1 MYAVIRFGLQE
12 SKNMSYLELFGN
24 KFTGMV
30 SWIID
35 MVTFNVEWNQ
45 NWFYGL
51 IAVSIAVWGL
61 EIVFPW
67 RKYQKLI
74 RKDFWL
80 DAFYMFFNFFIF
92 AIILESVYILFETY
106 FTTHGLPMDKLAL
119 FSEQSPTWVIIV
131 VFFVLSDFFQWFTH
145 LLLHRYSFLWRFHK
159 VHHSV
164 EEMGFSAHLRYHW
177 MENIFYKPL
186 KTLAL
191 MLVIGA
197 QPEHAFFVH
206 FFSITIGHLNHA
218 NVRITWGPLKYVFNN
233 SVMHLYHHAKDLP
246 AHRVNGVN
254 FAISLSIWDYI
265 FKTNYIPQDQDGSY
279 ALGFEGIENY
289 PKGFWGQLVSG
300 FRKNNQ

>member
-1 MYAVIRFGLQE
+1 MT
-12 SKNMSYLELFGN
+12 YLEIFAN
-24 KFTGMV
+24 KLTAMV

-35 MVTFNVEWNQ
+35 MVTFNVEWDQ

-51 IAVSIAVWGL
+51 IIVSTVVWGL
-61 EIVFPW
+61 EIAFPW
-67 RKYQKLI
+67 RKSQKLI

-92 AIILESVYILFETY
+92 AIILESVYVLFETY
-106 FTTHGLPMDKLAL
+106 FTAHGLPMDKIAL
-119 FSEQSPTWVIIV
+119 LNEQSPTWLIIV
-131 VFFVLSDFFQWFTH
+131 FFFVLSDFVQWFTH
-145 LLLHRYSFLWRFHK
+145 LLLHRYNFLWRFHK

-177 MENIFYKPL
+177 MENVFYKPL

-233 SVMHLYHHAKDLP
+233 SVMHLYHHAKELP
-246 AHRVNGVN
+246 ADRAKGVN
-254 FAISLSIWDYI
+254 FGISLSIWDYL
-265 FKTNYIPQDQDGSY
+265 FKKNYIPQDKEGDY
-279 ALGFEGIENY
+279 DLGFEGIENY
-289 PKGFWGQLVSG
+289 PKGFFGQLVSG
-300 FRKNNQ
+300 FKK

>member
-1 MYAVIRFGLQE
+1 
-12 SKNMSYLELFGN
+12 MSYLEIFGN
-24 KFTGMV
+24 KFIGMV

-35 MVTFNVEWNQ
+35 MATFNVEWDQ

-51 IAVSIAVWGL
+51 IIVSIVVWGL
-61 EIVFPW
+61 EIAFPW
-67 RKYQKLI
+67 RKNQKFI

-106 FTTHGLPMDKLAL
+106 FTAHGFPMNKIAL
-119 FSEQSPTWVIIV
+119 FSELSPTWLIIV
-131 VFFVLSDFFQWFTH
+131 VFFVLSDFVQWFTH
-145 LLLHRYSFLWRFHK
+145 VLLHRYTFLWRFHK

-164 EEMGFSAHLRYHW
+164 QEMGFSAHLRYHW
-177 MENIFYKPL
+177 MENILYKPL

-233 SVMHLYHHAKDLP
+233 SVMHLYHHAKELP
-246 AHRVNGVN
+246 ADRVKGVN

-265 FKTNYIPQDQDGSY
+265 FKKNYIPQDKDGGY
-279 ALGFEGIENY
+279 DLGFEGIENY
-289 PKGFWGQLVSG
+289 PKGFFGQLVSG
-300 FRKNNQ
+300 FKK

>member
-1 MYAVIRFGLQE
+1 
-12 SKNMSYLELFGN
+12 MSYLEIFGN
-24 KFTGMV
+24 KFSGMV

-35 MVTFNVEWNQ
+35 MVTFNVDWNQ

-51 IAVSIAVWGL
+51 IIVSIVVWGL
-61 EIVFPW
+61 EIAFPW
-67 RKYQKLI
+67 RKNQKFI

-106 FTTHGLPMDKLAL
+106 FTAHGFPMNKIAL
-119 FSEQSPTWVIIV
+119 FSELSPAWLIIV
-131 VFFVLSDFFQWFTH
+131 VFFVLSDFVQWFTH
-145 LLLHRYSFLWRFHK
+145 LLLHRYTFLWRFHK

-164 EEMGFSAHLRYHW
+164 QEMGFSAHLRYHW
-177 MENIFYKPL
+177 MENILYKPL

-191 MLVIGA
+191 LLVIGA

-233 SVMHLYHHAKDLP
+233 SVMHLYHHAKELP
-246 AHRVNGVN
+246 ADRVKGVN

-265 FKTNYIPQDQDGSY
+265 FKKNYIPQDKDGGFD
-279 ALGFEGIENY
+279 LGFEGIENY
-289 PKGFWGQLVSG
+289 PKGFFGQLVSG
-300 FRKNNQ
+300 FKK

>member
-1 MYAVIRFGLQE
+1 
-12 SKNMSYLELFGN
+12 MSYLEIFGN
-24 KFTGMV
+24 KFTVMV

-51 IAVSIAVWGL
+51 IIVSMGVYGL
-61 EIVFPW
+61 EIAFPW
-67 RKYQKLI
+67 RKNQKLI

-92 AIILESVYILFETY
+92 AIVLESVYILFETY
-106 FTTHGLPMDKLAL
+106 FTAHGLPMDKIAL
-119 FSEQSPTWVIIV
+119 FSEQSPTWIIIV

-145 LLLHRYSFLWRFHK
+145 LLLHRYNFLWRFHK

-233 SVMHLYHHAKDLP
+233 SVMHLYHHAKELP
-246 AHRVNGVN
+246 ADRANGVN
-254 FAISLSIWDYI
+254 FGISLSIWDYI
-265 FKTNYIPQDQDGSY
+265 FKKNYIPQDKEGEYD
-279 ALGFEGIENY
+279 LGFEGIENY
-289 PKGFWGQLVSG
+289 PKGFFGQFVSG
-300 FRKNNQ
+300 FKK

>member
-1 MYAVIRFGLQE
+1 
-12 SKNMSYLELFGN
+12 MSYLEIFGN

-35 MVTFNVEWNQ
+35 MVTFNVDWNQ

-51 IAVSIAVWGL
+51 IIVSIVVWGL
-61 EIVFPW
+61 EIAFPW
-67 RKYQKLI
+67 RKNQKFI

-106 FTTHGLPMDKLAL
+106 FTAHGFPMNKIAL
-119 FSEQSPTWVIIV
+119 FSELSPTWLIIV
-131 VFFVLSDFFQWFTH
+131 VFFVLSDFVQWFTH
-145 LLLHRYSFLWRFHK
+145 LLLHRYTFLWRFHK

-164 EEMGFSAHLRYHW
+164 QEMGFSAHLRYHW
-177 MENIFYKPL
+177 MENILYKPL

-233 SVMHLYHHAKDLP
+233 SVMHLYHHAKELP
-246 AHRVNGVN
+246 ADRVKGVN

-265 FKTNYIPQDQDGSY
+265 FKKNYIPQDKDGGFD
-279 ALGFEGIENY
+279 LGFEGIENY
-289 PKGFWGQLVSG
+289 PKGFFGQLVSG
-300 FRKNNQ
+300 FKK

>member
-1 MYAVIRFGLQE
+1 
-12 SKNMSYLELFGN
+12 MSYLEIFGN

-35 MVTFNVEWNQ
+35 MVTFNVDWNQ

-51 IAVSIAVWGL
+51 IIVSIVVWGL
-61 EIVFPW
+61 EIAFPW
-67 RKYQKLI
+67 RKNQKFI

-106 FTTHGLPMDKLAL
+106 FTAHGFPMNKIAL
-119 FSEQSPTWVIIV
+119 FSELSPTWLIIV
-131 VFFVLSDFFQWFTH
+131 VFFVLSDFVQWFTH
-145 LLLHRYSFLWRFHK
+145 LLLHRYNFLWRFHK

-164 EEMGFSAHLRYHW
+164 QEMGFSAHLRYHW
-177 MENIFYKPL
+177 MENILYKPL

-233 SVMHLYHHAKDLP
+233 SVMHLYHHAKELP
-246 AHRVNGVN
+246 VDRVKGVN

-265 FKTNYIPQDQDGSY
+265 FKKNYIPQDKDGGY
-279 ALGFEGIENY
+279 DLGFEGIENY
-289 PKGFWGQLVSG
+289 PKGFFGQLVSG
-300 FRKNNQ
+300 FKK

>member
-1 MYAVIRFGLQE
+1 MTYFEI
-12 SKNMSYLELFGN
+12 FGN

-35 MVTFNVEWNQ
+35 MVTFNVEWDQ

-51 IAVSIAVWGL
+51 IIVSIAVWGL
-61 EIVFPW
+61 EIAFPW
-67 RKYQKLI
+67 RKNQKLI

-92 AIILESVYILFETY
+92 AIILESVYVLFETY
-106 FTTHGLPMDKLAL
+106 FTAHGFPMNKIAL
-119 FSEQSPTWVIIV
+119 LNEQSPSWLIIV
-131 VFFVLSDFFQWFTH
+131 VFFVLSDFVQWFTH
-145 LLLHRYSFLWRFHK
+145 LLLHRYNFLWRFHK

-233 SVMHLYHHAKDLP
+233 SVMHLYHHAKELP
-246 AHRVNGVN
+246 ADRAKGVN
-254 FAISLSIWDYI
+254 FGISLSIWDYI
-265 FKTNYIPQDQDGSY
+265 FKKNYIPQDKEGEYD
-279 ALGFEGIENY
+279 LGFEGIENY
-289 PKGFWGQLVSG
+289 PKGFYGQLVSG
-300 FRKNNQ
+300 FKKE

>member
-1 MYAVIRFGLQE
+1 MHELISFALKE
-12 SKNMSYLELFGN
+12 LKNMSYLELFGN

-30 SWIID
+30 SWLID

-51 IAVSIAVWGL
+51 IIVSIAVWGL
-61 EIVFPW
+61 EIAFPW
-67 RKYQKLI
+67 RKNQKII

-92 AIILESVYILFETY
+92 AIILESVYVLFETY
-106 FTTHGLPMDKLAL
+106 FTAHGLPMDKIAL
-119 FSEQSPTWVIIV
+119 FSEQSPSWLIIV
-131 VFFVLSDFFQWFTH
+131 VFFVLSDFVQWFTH
-145 LLLHRYSFLWRFHK
+145 LLLHRYNFLWRFHK

-177 MENIFYKPL
+177 MENILYKPL

-218 NVRITWGPLKYVFNN
+218 NVRITWGPLKYIFNN

-246 AHRVNGVN
+246 ADRVNGVN

-265 FKTNYIPQDQDGSY
+265 FKKNYIPQDQYGDY
-279 ALGFEGIENY
+279 LLGFEGVEYY
-289 PKGFWGQLVSG
+289 PKGFFGQMISG
-300 FRKNNQ
+300 FKRE

>member
-1 MYAVIRFGLQE
+1 MT
-12 SKNMSYLELFGN
+12 YLEIFVN
-24 KFTGMV
+24 KLTAMV

-35 MVTFNVEWNQ
+35 MVTFNVEWYQ

-51 IAVSIAVWGL
+51 IIVSIAVWGL
-61 EIVFPW
+61 EIAFPW
-67 RKYQKLI
+67 RKNQKLI

-106 FTTHGLPMDKLAL
+106 FAAHGLPMNKIAL
-119 FSEQSPTWVIIV
+119 LGEQSPTWLIIV
-131 VFFVLSDFFQWFTH
+131 IFFVLSDFVQWLTH
-145 LLLHRYSFLWRFHK
+145 LLLHRYNFLWRFHK

-177 MENIFYKPL
+177 MENILYKPL

-233 SVMHLYHHAKDLP
+233 SVMHLYHHAKELP
-246 AHRVNGVN
+246 ADRSNGVN
-254 FAISLSIWDYI
+254 FGISLSIWDYI
-265 FKTNYIPQDQDGSY
+265 FKKNYIPQDKEGQYD
-279 ALGFEGIENY
+279 LGFEGIENY
-289 PKGFWGQLVSG
+289 PKGFFGQLVSG
-300 FRKNNQ
+300 FKKEKYQ

>member
-1 MYAVIRFGLQE
+1 
-12 SKNMSYLELFGN
+12 MSYLELFGN

-30 SWIID
+30 SWLID
-35 MVTFNVEWNQ
+35 MVTFNVNWNQ

-51 IAVSIAVWGL
+51 IIVSIAIWGL
-61 EIVFPW
+61 EIAFPW
-67 RKYQKLI
+67 RKNQKLI

-92 AIILESVYILFETY
+92 AIILESVYVLFETY
-106 FTTHGLPMDKLAL
+106 FTAHGLPMDKIAL
-119 FSEQSPTWVIIV
+119 FSEQSPSWLTIV
-131 VFFVLSDFFQWFTH
+131 VFFVLSDFVQWFTH
-145 LLLHRYSFLWRFHK
+145 LLLHRYNFLWRFHK

-177 MENIFYKPL
+177 MENILYKPL

-218 NVRITWGPLKYVFNN
+218 NVRITWGPLKYIFNN

-246 AHRVNGVN
+246 ADRVNGVN

-265 FKTNYIPQDQDGSY
+265 FKKNYIPQDQYGDY
-279 ALGFEGIENY
+279 LLGFEGVEHY
-289 PKGFWGQLVSG
+289 PKGFFGQMISG
-300 FRKNNQ
+300 FKRE